1 MIYAIIDLRARTL
14 TYARAGH
21 TPLLCLPGPKSP
33 DKGLRF
39 LAPDG
44 MVLGLNLDNGA
55 MFERLLQE
63 ETLAIHEGDI
73 FLLFTDGISEAM
85 NAADDFFGEERLGQ
99 IVQEHAHLPSDELR
113 ERILR
118 EIAAFVGEAPQHDDM
133 TMILLRIDSMAGAPS
148 EAAMLAELAPL

>member
-1 MIYAIIDLRARTL
+1 
-14 TYARAGH
+14 
-21 TPLLCLPGPKSP
+21 
-33 DKGLRF
+33 
-39 LAPDG
+39 
-44 MVLGLNLDNGA
+44 MVLGLNLDNGE

-63 ETLAIHEGDI
+63 ETLPIHEGDI

-118 EIAAFVGEAPQHDDM
+118 EIAAFVGDAPQHDDM
-133 TMILLRIDSMAGAPS
+133 TMILLRIDAMAGQPS